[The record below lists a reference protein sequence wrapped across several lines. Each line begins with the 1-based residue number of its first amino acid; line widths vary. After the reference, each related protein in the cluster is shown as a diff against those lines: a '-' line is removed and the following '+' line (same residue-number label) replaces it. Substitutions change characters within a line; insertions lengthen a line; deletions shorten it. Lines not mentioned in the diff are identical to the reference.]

1 MVVNVAKKSKN
12 SRWLTDEME
21 ILPFDID
28 GLNIVSI
35 TALLRVVVEHV
46 EVFSQRVQADMFEK
60 LQTFVSLVLKLSTVL
75 TVLKGTEAR
84 DRLFAPILFRVA
96 K

>member
-1 MVVNVAKKSKN
+1 
-12 SRWLTDEME
+12 ME

-46 EVFSQRVQADMFEK
+46 EVFPQRVQADMFEK
-60 LQTFVSLVLKLSTVL
+60 LQTFVSL
-75 TVLKGTEAR
+75 
-84 DRLFAPILFRVA
+84 ILN
-96 K
+96 

>member
-1 MVVNVAKKSKN
+1 MLENVAKKSKN

-60 LQTFVSLVLKLSTVL
+60 LQTFVSLILKLRINRS
-75 TVLKGTEAR
+75 
-84 DRLFAPILFRVA
+84 
-96 K
+96 

>member
-1 MVVNVAKKSKN
+1 LKSKELLENVAKKNKN
-12 SRWLTDEME
+12 SKWLTDEME

-46 EVFSQRVQADMFEK
+46 EVFPQRVQADMFEK
-60 LQTFVSLVLKLSTVL
+60 LQTFVSL
-75 TVLKGTEAR
+75 
-84 DRLFAPILFRVA
+84 ILN
-96 K
+96 